1 MGHTTDMTGANT
13 LCYGI
18 TGPKRLLAG
27 RLLERHSLHAKTS
40 FAQRNRS
47 FAGVIRPCAPQ
58 DACDVDHMCP

>member
-27 RLLERHSLHAKTS
+27 RLLERHRSTRRRHSLNATV
-40 FAQRNRS
+40 RS
-47 FAGVIRPCAPQ
+47 PVLSGRARRRTPVT
-58 DACDVDHMCP
+58 